1 MYCIWFNYVS
11 NTPWNGQGTCAEY
24 VFLETIFDL
33 TRGPVV
39 LLDLLACGL
48 PVFDGK
54 YPHRNVLSFVSL
66 VFFLKQFFFNTR
78 NL

>member
-24 VFLETIFDL
+24 VVLETILDL

-54 YPHRNVLSFVSL
+54 YPHRNVLCFSS
-66 VFFLKQFFFNTR
+66 VFLETVIFF
-78 NL
+78 